1 MRVSGVDDICAR
13 SRNVLL
19 LGLSDDDEATRLS
32 SVALLYVL
40 IQLSARAGSGVVR
53 IDSLSFLAGCRTG
66 SVCLSCL
73 CVCCAVN

>member
-1 MRVSGVDDICAR
+1 MRGSGVDDICAR

-40 IQLSARAGSGVVR
+40 IQLPCAGSGVVR
-53 IDSLSFLAGCRTG
+53 IDSLSFLAGCHTG
-66 SVCLSCL
+66 SVCLLS
-73 CVCCAVN
+73 